1 MLVWTVLSKF
11 AFLGGLIW
19 LVSEIVLARV
29 TFSKSDKAKGLDRS
43 SLRLIWLLIGVSI
56 AAGIYLGTRGIG
68 YIASGSLAIS
78 VAGLVLI
85 FLGLVIRWTAIMTLR
100 KHFTVNVNIGDNHE
114 LIDTGV
120 YRFVRHPAYTGSL
133 VSFLGLGLTFS
144 NWLCTLVI
152 FVPIFF
158 AFAYRIRVEEQALS
172 EHFGDK
178 YEQYCQRTRRLLPM
192 IY

>member
-1 MLVWTVLSKF
+1 MLIWTVLSRF
-11 AFLGGLIW
+11 AFLVGLIW
-19 LVSEIVLARV
+19 LGSEIVLARV
-29 TFSKSDKAKGLDRS
+29 TLSKSDKAKGLDRS
-43 SLRLIWLLIGVSI
+43 SLRFLWLIIAVSL
-56 AAGIYLGTRGIG
+56 ATGIYLGTRGVG
-68 YIASGSLAIS
+68 YIATGSLAIS
-78 VAGLVLI
+78 VTGLALI
-85 FLGLVIRWTAIMTLR
+85 FLGLAIRWTAILTLR
-100 KHFTVNVNIGDNHE
+100 RYFTVNVNIGDSHQ
-114 LIDTGV
+114 LIDTSI

-158 AFAYRIRVEEQALS
+158 AFAYRIRVEEQALT

-178 YEQYCQRTRRLLPM
+178 YVQYCLKTRRLLPM

>member
-11 AFLGGLIW
+11 AFLVGLIW

-29 TFSKSDKAKGLDRS
+29 TLSKSDKAKGLDRS
-43 SLRLIWLLIGVSI
+43 SLRFLWLIIGVSLG
-56 AAGIYLGTRGIG
+56 AGIYLGSRGIG
-68 YIASGSLAIS
+68 YIPSGSLVIS

-85 FLGLVIRWTAIMTLR
+85 FLGLAIRWTAILTLR
-100 KHFTVNVNIGDNHE
+100 KHFTVNVNIGDSHQ
-114 LIDTGV
+114 LIDTGI
-120 YRFVRHPAYTGSL
+120 YHFVRHPSYTGSL

-144 NWLCTLVI
+144 NWLCVLVI
-152 FVPIFF
+152 FIPIFV
-158 AFAYRIRVEEQALS
+158 AFAYRIKVEEQALR

-178 YEQYCQRTRRLLPM
+178 YEQYCRQTRRLLPL

>member
-1 MLVWTVLSKF
+1 MLVWTVLSRF
-11 AFLGGLIW
+11 AFWVGLIW

-29 TFSKSDKAKGLDRS
+29 TLSKSDKAKGLDRS
-43 SLRLIWLLIGVSI
+43 SLRLLWLLIGVSL
-56 AAGIYLGTRGIG
+56 AAGIYLGSRGIG
-68 YIASGSLAIS
+68 YIPTGSLAIS
-78 VAGLVLI
+78 VCGLILI
-85 FLGLVIRWTAIMTLR
+85 FLGLVIRWTAILTLR
-100 KHFTVNVNIGDNHE
+100 KHFTVNVNIGDSH
-114 LIDTGV
+114 LIDTGI

-178 YEQYCQRTRRLLPM
+178 YEEYCLKTRRLLPL